1 MRGGPMRGGPMR
13 RGARWRAPRRPPGRA
28 HTTAARLPP
37 AISPPPPLHALTCL
51 VHMVAHHGSTYLQA
65 PQVSVHPVRRGA
77 AACRAPHHAPSSG
90 LLSVNGTSACAAFAI
105 CLCPRRSPLPGA
117 GDRRT
122 DLMVPDAPRAR
133 ARGSR
138 GRQRIRVCS
147 NIICVPTAL
156 LIWPPRRGIKLLEGA
171 PSGEKSEQ
179 NRSRGPRADL
189 RLATKL

>member
-1 MRGGPMRGGPMR
+1 MRGGPMRGGPMGGGPMR
-13 RGARWRAPRRPPGRA
+13 GGPMRGGPMGKGARWRAPRRPPGRA

-105 CLCPRRSPLPGA
+105 CLCPRRLPLPGA

-122 DLMVPDAPRAR
+122 DLMVPDAAAAVSVYGFVQISYVPPDTPDMAATPRDQT
-133 ARGSR
+133 S
-138 GRQRIRVCS
+138 
-147 NIICVPTAL
+147 
-156 LIWPPRRGIKLLEGA
+156 
-171 PSGEKSEQ
+171 
-179 NRSRGPRADL
+179 
-189 RLATKL
+189 